1 MNRLVLVP
9 ENASWVTSARD
20 ALALGGFA
28 TAAACSSPGEAAQA
42 AREGAIG
49 LAVDGA
55 FPALEELIVLV
66 RSGQQT
72 ENLPI
77 LVVVRDPLRDDLDRV
92 FRLGIDDY
100 LVASDIHQVRERAV
114 ALSKG
119 DPWTGLRAPAGRLV
133 LAGADRDRRIL
144 IARIL
149 RRWGFDLSFAS
160 DRDEVLAQFRQD
172 AVPRAVIAD
181 GVLPPDGPEQA
192 LGAARREP
200 LGRDVPWLFITEVS
214 RLEGIRAAVQTHGRA
229 SAYDRHGP
237 PENIIFALNDLLQPG
252 AVNARRSPRLLHSA
266 PVMFW
271 AGGAP
276 ETIWA
281 YSYNINRTGLY
292 VRTLVP
298 PPLGTLLYVRFRPPH
313 GEGLVALDAQVAWR
327 KEFGAT
333 QGPLYP
339 PGIGIQFVRTPLA
352 DEAAHL
358 AGYEELLRHSEGG
371 GSAGGSQRPP
381 GTPASVGL
389 PTVRVDIDP
398 ASIKEGKPGA
408 PASVGLPTVRV
419 DTDPRSIKEGK

>member
-1 MNRLVLVP
+1 VNRLVLVP
-9 ENASWVTSARD
+9 ENASWVKNASD
-20 ALALGGFA
+20 ALTVGGFA
-28 TAAACSSPGEAAQA
+28 TAAACSSPSEAAQA
-42 AREGAIG
+42 VR
-49 LAVDGA
+49 DGA
-55 FPALEELIVLV
+55 VGLVVDAAFAPLEELTVLV
-66 RSGQQT
+66 RSAQQT
-72 ENLPI
+72 ENVPI

-133 LAGADRDRRIL
+133 LAGADRARRIL

-192 LGAARREP
+192 LAAARHDP
-200 LGRDVPWLFITEVS
+200 LGRDVPWLFITEVA
-214 RLEGIRAAVQTHGRA
+214 RLEGIRAAVQKYGRA
-229 SAYDRHGP
+229 SAYDRKGP
-237 PENIIFALNDLLQPG
+237 PENIIFALNDLLQPS
-252 AVNARRSPRLLHSA
+252 AVDARRSPRLLHSA
-266 PVMFW
+266 PVVFW

-276 ETIWA
+276 ETVWA

-298 PPLGTLLYVRFRPPH
+298 PPLGTLLHVRFRPPH
-313 GEGLVALDAQVAWR
+313 GEGLVALDAQVMWR

-358 AGYEELLRHSEGG
+358 AGYEELLRESEGG
-371 GSAGGSQRPP
+371 ASAGETQRTQ
-381 GTPASVGL
+381 GLPASVAL
-389 PTVRVDIDP
+389 PTIRVEIDP
-398 ASIKEGKPGA
+398 KSIKEGK
-408 PASVGLPTVRV
+408 
-419 DTDPRSIKEGK
+419 